1 MKTYFIYILASDT
14 GTLYIGVTN
23 DLERRL
29 YEHKNELI
37 EWFTKKYWC
46 KKLIYFEEYNDIE
59 QTINR
64 EKQLKN
70 WNRNKKENLIKTQNP
85 WRKDLSVEF
94 NI

>member
-14 GTLYIGVTN
+14 GTLYIWVTN

-46 KKLIYFEEYNDIE
+46 KKLIYFEEFNDIE
-59 QTINR
+59 QAINR

-70 WNRNKKENLIKTQNP
+70 WNRNKKERLIKTQNP
-85 WRKDLSVEF
+85 LRKDLSLEF

>member
-1 MKTYFIYILASDT
+1 MKNYFIYILASDT
-14 GTLYIGVTN
+14 GTLYIWVTN

-37 EWFTKKYWC
+37 GWFTKKYWC
-46 KKLIYFEEYNDIE
+46 KKLIYFEEFNEIE
-59 QTINR
+59 QAINR

-70 WNRNKKENLIKTQNP
+70 WNRNKKENLIKIQNP
-85 WRKDLSVEF
+85 WRKDLGIEF

>member
-1 MKTYFIYILASDT
+1 MKNYFIYILASDT
-14 GTLYIGVTN
+14 WTLYIWVTN

-46 KKLIYFEEYNDIE
+46 KKLIYFEEFNEIE
-59 QTINR
+59 EAINR

-85 WRKDLSVEF
+85 WWKDLSVEF

>member
-1 MKTYFIYILASDT
+1 MKNYFIYILASDT

-37 EWFTKKYWC
+37 EGFTKKYGC
-46 KKLIYFEEYNDIE
+46 KKLIYFEEFNEIE
-59 QTINR
+59 EAINR

-85 WRKDLSVEF
+85 GWKDLSVEF